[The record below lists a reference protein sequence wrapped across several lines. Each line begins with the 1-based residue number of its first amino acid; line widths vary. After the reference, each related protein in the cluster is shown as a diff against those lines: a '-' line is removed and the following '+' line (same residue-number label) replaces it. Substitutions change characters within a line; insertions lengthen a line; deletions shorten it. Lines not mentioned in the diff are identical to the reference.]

1 MNFLNKLE
9 RKFGRYAISNLSF
22 YIIIAYV
29 IGYVLSLPTI
39 FGAPN
44 FLEYFTLN
52 PYLICHGQIWR
63 IATWI
68 IVPPSSINLFTII
81 MLYFYYSIGSTL
93 ERTWGTFRYN
103 LYIFSGMLF
112 TLAGAFILYF
122 LYGGFGGVDSAV
134 VGSFISAAFSTYYI
148 NMSIFLAFAA
158 VYPDLQVLLFFVVPI
173 KMKYLAYVD
182 VVMLAYSFFVNRGL
196 APKVAII
203 MSLLNFLL
211 FFFGTR
217 DYQRVNPK
225 EIHRRNEYKRQTQKM
240 YSPGITKHKC
250 AICGRTEQ
258 DGDELEFRFCSKCN
272 GNYEYCQNHL
282 FSHEH
287 IH

>member
-1 MNFLNKLE
+1 MDFLNKLE

-22 YIIIAYV
+22 YIIIAYA
-29 IGYVLSLPTI
+29 IGYVLSLPSFI
-39 FGAPN
+39 GGMN
-44 FLEYFTLN
+44 FLDFFTLN
-52 PYLICHGQIWR
+52 PYLICRGQIWR

-68 IVPPSSINLFTII
+68 IVPPSSINIFTLL

-103 LYIFSGMLF
+103 VYIFSGILF
-112 TLAGAFILYF
+112 TLLGAFILYF
-122 LYGGFGGVDSAV
+122 LYASIGGVEKAV
-134 VGSFISAAFSTYYI
+134 VGSFISSAFSTYYI

-158 VYPDLQVLLFFVVPI
+158 VYPNLQVLLFFVVPI

-182 VVMLAYSFFVNRGL
+182 AIMLVYSFFANRGL

-203 MSLLNFLL
+203 MSLLNFIV

-217 DYQRVNPK
+217 DYRRVNPK
-225 EIHRRNEYKRQTQKM
+225 EIHRRNEYKRYTQSM
-240 YSPGITKHKC
+240 RNPEITKHKC
-250 AICGRTEQ
+250 AICAKTEK
-258 DGDELEFRFCSKCN
+258 DGDDLEFRFCSKCN

-287 IH
+287 VH